1 MHQAISWRGQSLPG
15 HRACLPIG
23 PRAQQRRVD
32 VYSLT
37 RVLASGTLATLCL
50 PESVAVPSSLRGCQ
64 DSRLLGLAYQIRWGT
79 HGPST
84 HTPAR
89 GRVVLPAW
97 GLMPTG
103 LGAISCE
110 SCTKGVFSH
119 PLAKGQY
126 PPRPQPPG
134 PCWGEGGGRR
144 RGFSPLPR

>member
-84 HTPAR
+84 HTPAP
-89 GRVVLPAW
+89 GKGGAAC
-97 GLMPTG
+97 
-103 LGAISCE
+103 LGADAYWVGCH
-110 SCTKGVFSH
+110 F
-119 PLAKGQY
+119 L
-126 PPRPQPPG
+126 
-134 PCWGEGGGRR
+134 
-144 RGFSPLPR
+144 